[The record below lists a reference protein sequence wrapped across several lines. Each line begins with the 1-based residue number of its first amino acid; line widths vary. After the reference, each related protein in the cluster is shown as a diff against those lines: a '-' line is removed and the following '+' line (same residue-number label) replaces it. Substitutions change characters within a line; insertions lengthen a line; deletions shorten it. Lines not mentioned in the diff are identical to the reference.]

1 MNSPQVLAAAVAL
14 CVALCVAFLLSF
26 ALSSFASA
34 ESKRQERVTIAGCP
48 YPGVTANCLMIKAA
62 NGPAY
67 NISAISPRPRSSG
80 RVIRVRGS
88 VTDKMSACG
97 EGIVLDRIRWTRTR
111 QLCPK

>member
-1 MNSPQVLAAAVAL
+1 MKCLRIAGVAVVLCAA
-14 CVALCVAFLLSF
+14 LLTSF
-26 ALSSFASA
+26 AAPA
-34 ESKRQERVTIAGCP
+34 ETKRQERVTIAGCP

-67 NISAISPRPRSSG
+67 NITAIQPRPRASG
-80 RVIRVRGS
+80 RVIRVRGT
-88 VTDKMSACG
+88 VTDKLSACG